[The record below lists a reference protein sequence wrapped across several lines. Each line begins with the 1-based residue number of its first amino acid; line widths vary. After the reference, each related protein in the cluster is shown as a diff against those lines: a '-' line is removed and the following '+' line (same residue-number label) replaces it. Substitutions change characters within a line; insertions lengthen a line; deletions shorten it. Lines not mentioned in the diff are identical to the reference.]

1 MPRSVSGEETSRIGP
16 PLLPGTGKRCTD
28 GTRPEPSSD
37 GLPAGFTPVAII
49 GDRGESVCTARSFS
63 FRRVPGDT
71 PSRGNA
77 PKKEDAQ
84 SARRYYAP
92 YRKAVRSHGPSFPAA
107 SPNDG
112 KPDNERQN
120 GPKSPAI
127 SPANAIRPCRKSL
140 RQGRTLSFGRSAF
153 PSFTPLSGRR
163 RDYQPST

>member
-49 GDRGESVCTARSFS
+49 GDRGESVCTARSFP
-63 FRRVPGDT
+63 FRRVPGRH

-77 PKKEDAQ
+77 PKK
-84 SARRYYAP
+84 RR
-92 YRKAVRSHGPSFPAA
+92 RAVRAAILRIMRKGRPLSRTIFPGC
-107 SPNDG
+107 PRTTE
-112 KPDNERQN
+112 KPDN
-120 GPKSPAI
+120 GPKGPA
-127 SPANAIRPCRKSL
+127 PYL
-140 RQGRTLSFGRSAF
+140 RQMQSAPAATFAAGADPIVRTQCV